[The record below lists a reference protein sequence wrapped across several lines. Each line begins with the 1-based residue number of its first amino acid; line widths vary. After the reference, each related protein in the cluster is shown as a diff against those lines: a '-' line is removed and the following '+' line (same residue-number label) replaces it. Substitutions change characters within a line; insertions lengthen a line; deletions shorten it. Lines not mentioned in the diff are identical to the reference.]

1 MTVDSGYLWAERQ
14 GAERRGVQRASSCR
28 LCLCSERRWIQARCF
43 FQRVVCALQVFF
55 DTYQILHSKFKMN
68 WNTIISSN
76 TNKAL
81 LVIRMWQG
89 TDTSLEKV
97 NGNWCS
103 SCSESDPLW
112 GWVHLRSHMLLALW
126 SGQRSA
132 PCPGQNPFWF
142 SCVDHSHHHTLSV
155 SRRLM
160 CIVAIIPC
168 RETLQK
174 AEACDP
180 LPWKASFVYLN
191 FLKLSLKVS
200 PAYKD
205 ATESHISA
213 NKSWGL

>member
-14 GAERRGVQRASSCR
+14 GVEWRGSTQRASSCR
-28 LCLCSERRWIQARCF
+28 LCLCSERECGFRH
-43 FQRVVCALQVFF
+43 VVFF
-55 DTYQILHSKFKMN
+55 NVLYVRYKYSLIRIRYYIVNLKMN

-126 SGQRSA
+126 SGSEISPRALVRILSGS
-132 PCPGQNPFWF
+132 PVWI
-142 SCVDHSHHHTLSV
+142 SRHHTLSV

-168 RETLQK
+168 RETLQSCIVILCHERQ
-174 AEACDP
+174 ALC
-180 LPWKASFVYLN
+180 
-191 FLKLSLKVS
+191 
-200 PAYKD
+200 
-205 ATESHISA
+205 I
-213 NKSWGL
+213 